1 MEDDVLEGKSVTS
14 SRLFRLLFSFLM
26 MLSALSNLRAQ
37 EFKIKEISFANAY
50 AFDRKVLLDL
60 IHSRSKDEF
69 DARLVKLDKILL
81 TNYYRKQGFLTVDV
95 FDSLVVNK
103 SERKID
109 IYYLFR
115 EGRRYYLGQIQFT
128 GNAEITTD
136 QLKQQIKDIELYSP
150 FDESRLV
157 EAKQKIENLYYDN
170 GKPFIEIN
178 MDYEFA
184 QDSLVITKFQISE
197 NQTVYIRDIQYQG
210 LHDSRKFLIKRELEI
225 KKGEKYNRENITFSQ
240 ENIYGTGLFD
250 YVRFDLEPL
259 ARDTNGVNVKIMVQ
273 EKKSRWIG
281 ARVGYAYEQEEVY
294 GNKIEFALE
303 GGHRNLFGTG
313 HSLSLHLVPSLQYD
327 FNSHKIHNPENQVSM
342 IFVEPWL
349 GIAKTPLTFHT
360 SYHQYR
366 PLNSADFNVLLFGLN
381 VSHKSATSKAWRHE
395 KDLTLSAATQVKLV
409 DVLSEGTLDTTLETD
424 LGKDQIYTATLYA
437 RQDTKNNYF
446 NPTYGAVTDLSIG
459 FSHSIGKDEFGDKQ
473 SNRYFTVISSWQRYQ
488 PMGTKEFR
496 KKKKVTLA
504 SRIKAGSI
512 FELGGTKNIPVSELF
527 FAGGAS
533 SVRGYPEQ
541 LLGPCVLDE
550 KGFKTSA
557 LGGKMLLLMNAE
569 LRIPIYWLFLT
580 EIFIDGGNVWQEVKY
595 FNPTQIKF
603 STGIGL
609 VLITPIGPVRFDYGI
624 KLMKEPS
631 DRTADN
637 FHLGF
642 YFAF

>member
-1 MEDDVLEGKSVTS
+1 
-14 SRLFRLLFSFLM
+14 
-26 MLSALSNLRAQ
+26 MLSFSNLSAQ
-37 EFKIKEISFANAY
+37 EFKIKEIKFLNAW
-50 AFDRKVLLDL
+50 AFDQKTLLDL
-60 IHSRSKDEF
+60 IHSKRKSEF
-69 DARLVKLDKILL
+69 DVRLVKLDKILL
-81 TNYYRKQGFLTVDV
+81 TNYYRKQGFLTVNV

-103 SERKID
+103 SDRKIN
-109 IYYLFR
+109 IFYLLE
-115 EGRRYYLGQIQFT
+115 EGRRYYFGQIQFT
-128 GNAEITTD
+128 GNAEITED
-136 QLKQQIKDIELYSP
+136 QLNQQVKDIQLNTP
-150 FDESRLV
+150 FDESQLV
-157 EAKQKIENLYYDN
+157 EAKQKIENLYYNN
-170 GKPFIEIN
+170 GKPFIETN
-178 MDYEFA
+178 LDYEFI
-184 QDSLVITKFQISE
+184 QDSLVLAKFQISE
-197 NQTVYIRDIQYQG
+197 KQTVYIRDIKYQG
-210 LHDSRKFLIKRELEI
+210 LFDSRKFIVKRELEI

-250 YVRFDLEPL
+250 YVRFDLESL
-259 ARDTNGVNVKIMVQ
+259 VNDSNGVNVKIMVQ

-303 GGHRNLFGTG
+303 GGHRNLFGTAR
-313 HSLSLHLVPSLQYD
+313 SVSLHLVPSLQYD
-327 FNSHKIHNPENQVSM
+327 FKNRSIINPENQISL

-349 GIAKTPLTFHT
+349 GIANTPATFQF
-360 SYHQYR
+360 SYHQYK

-381 VSHKSATSKAWRHE
+381 VSHKSATNKARRHE

-409 DVLSEGTLDTTLETD
+409 DVLSQGTLDTTLEAD
-424 LGKDQIYTATLYA
+424 LGKDQVYTTTLYV
-437 RQDTKNNYF
+437 RRDTKNNYF
-446 NPTYGAVTDLSIG
+446 NPTAGAVADLSIG
-459 FSHSIGKDEFGDKQ
+459 FSQSIGKNEFGEKR
-473 SNRYFTVISSWQRYQ
+473 SNRYFTVISSWYRYQ

-496 KKKKVTLA
+496 KQKKVTLA
-504 SRIKAGSI
+504 TRIKAGSI
-512 FELGGTKNIPVSELF
+512 FELGATKNIPISELF

-541 LLGPCVLDE
+541 LLGPAVLDE
-550 KGFKTSA
+550 NGFKSSA

-603 STGIGL
+603 STGLGL
-609 VLITPIGPVRFDYGI
+609 VLITPIGPIRFDYGI

-631 DRTADN
+631 DRAAGN